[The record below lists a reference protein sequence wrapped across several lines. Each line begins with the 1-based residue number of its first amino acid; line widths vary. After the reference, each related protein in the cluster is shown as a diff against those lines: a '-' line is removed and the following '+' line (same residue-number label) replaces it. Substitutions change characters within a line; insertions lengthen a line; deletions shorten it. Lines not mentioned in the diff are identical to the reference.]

1 MVAGQERRDEMQI
14 WRECQSGEKN
24 KCHKRYALFVA
35 LPFNVET
42 SWDEKKKRKK
52 KLVNFSGLFYIWL
65 VCSVPYYHFNI
76 FKDEMLNQ
84 ATALIKLRI
93 RRKLWPMI
101 IFIFLLLLNYFYVF
115 FSKKKKKLQSTKSF
129 FFIQYSTFNYPLC
142 TLFSFS
148 HLAPFLTYSQKSF
161 LCTNRRC
168 EKGR

>member
-1 MVAGQERRDEMQI
+1 M
-14 WRECQSGEKN
+14 
-24 KCHKRYALFVA
+24 A

-42 SWDEKKKRKK
+42 SWDEKKKKK

-65 VCSVPYYHFNI
+65 VCSVPYYH

-101 IFIFLLLLNYFYVF
+101 VFILIFLLLLNYFYVF
-115 FSKKKKKLQSTKSF
+115 FLKKKKIRSTKSF
-129 FFIQYSTFNYPLC
+129 FFIQYSTFNYPLY

-148 HLAPFLTYSQKSF
+148 HLVPFLTYSQKSF